1 MNEASDPGDQPG
13 TDGTTYP
20 DEDRE
25 EAAQPDED
33 REEAVEPDE
42 DREEATEGDGEPAA
56 DRDHPDE
63 GRHEPRADD
72 DRALVDRGDEAA
84 VRRMRTVAY
93 LLDDSVPIPGTRFSV
108 GIDPLLGVLPV
119 SGDVVGAGLSLYI
132 VAESARLG
140 VSTPTL
146 LRMLANV
153 SLDLAA
159 GSVPVAGTLFDAA
172 WKANKRNLELALDEL
187 SVEATGTATV
197 APPS

>member
-1 MNEASDPGDQPG
+1 MNETSDPGDQPG
-13 TDGTTYP
+13 TDGTADP

-25 EAAQPDED
+25 EAAEPEA
-33 REEAVEPDE
+33 EEP
-42 DREEATEGDGEPAA
+42 PAA
-56 DRDHPDE
+56 DRDTDS
-63 GRHEPRADD
+63 RRREPRADD
-72 DRALVDRGDEAA
+72 DRPTVVHRDDAA

-153 SLDLAA
+153 SLDFAA
-159 GSVPVAGTLFDAA
+159 GSIPVVGTVFDAA

-187 SVEATGTATV
+187 SVEAAGTATV